1 MLGFR
6 CVALSCLLLAALG
19 ARAEE
24 VAPVEL
30 LEQMAKAGQSL
41 DYRGSFTYEHS
52 SSMESFRILHWI
64 EDGQVREYLEYLNG
78 PPQFQHHLGRLDGCQ
93 TVGLRLLQ
101 GGEADAENAPAGNI
115 EAHYDLHLREPERI
129 AGRSAH
135 MLEVRPRDELRYG
148 YLLGIDRETGL
159 LLKAVLIDEQQRVL
173 ERFQFADLELN
184 PDIDNLRAQAQSLPQ
199 QSDRSG
205 DCLSDLQQTPS
216 RWAMGWLPAGFTYS
230 GEKRLSDNTE
240 MLMYTDGLASFSV
253 FLQPLSGEPRI
264 EGRAQRG
271 ATSAFMGQL
280 AASDE
285 NPREQTYRVTVV
297 GEIPVAVAEHL
308 ARGVSILEAGND
320 Y

>member
-6 CVALSCLLLAALG
+6 CVALGCLLLAALS
-19 ARAEE
+19 ANAEE
-24 VAPVEL
+24 EAPAAL
-30 LEQMAKAGQSL
+30 LERMAKAGQSL
-41 DYRGSFTYEHS
+41 NYRGSFTYEHS

-64 EDGQVREYLEYLNG
+64 EEGQVREYLEYLNG

-101 GGEADAENAPAGNI
+101 GGDTEDDNALTGSI
-115 EAHYDLHLREPERI
+115 EQHYQLHLREPERI

-148 YLLGIDRETGL
+148 YLLGIDQETGL

-173 ERFQFADLELN
+173 ERFQFADLDLS
-184 PDIDNLRAQAQSLPQ
+184 PDIDSLREQAQSLPE
-199 QSDRSG
+199 QSERSG
-205 DCLSDLQQTPS
+205 DCMSDLQQTPS
-216 RWAMGWLPAGFTYS
+216 RWAMGWLPSGFTYS
-230 GEKRLSDNTE
+230 GERRLSDNIE

-253 FLQPLSGEPRI
+253 FLQPQSGEPRV

-271 ATSAFMGQL
+271 ATSAFMGQV
-280 AASDE
+280 AASDD
-285 NPREQTYRVTVV
+285 NPGARPYRVTVV

-308 ARGVSILEAGND
+308 ARGVSILEAGQ
-320 Y
+320 

>member
-1 MLGFR
+1 
-6 CVALSCLLLAALG
+6 VALGCMLLAALS

-24 VAPVEL
+24 VAPADL

-41 DYRGSFTYEHS
+41 NYRGSFTYEHS

-64 EDGQVREYLEYLNG
+64 EDGKVREYLEYLNG

-101 GGEADAENAPAGNI
+101 GSEADSEGPTTGNI
-115 EAHYDLHLREPERI
+115 EEHYQLHLLEAERI

-135 MLEVRPRDELRYG
+135 ILEVRPRDDFRYG

-173 ERFQFADLELN
+173 ERFQFADLDLS
-184 PDIDNLRAQAQSLPQ
+184 PDIDSLREQARSLPKQ
-199 QSDRSG
+199 GDGSG
-205 DCLSDLQQTPS
+205 DCMSDLQQTPS
-216 RWAMGWLPAGFTYS
+216 RWAMGWLPSGFTYS
-230 GEKRLSDNTE
+230 GEKRLADDIE

-253 FLQPLSGEPRI
+253 FLQPHSGEQRV

-271 ATSAFMGQL
+271 ATSAFMGQVT
-280 AASDE
+280 ANDD
-285 NPREQTYRVTVV
+285 NPTEQAYRVTVV

-308 ARGVSILEAGND
+308 ARGVSILEPGND